1 MRCREEIKSLLIQHC
16 NLSTMTAPKLLFYF
30 TFLILDKSA
39 QMTDQSS
46 SFHQEREFISANVG
60 DNITLKCIYEDKTV
74 QRFFWYKQPLG
85 QKPRLMSTFYG
96 SIKNIA
102 FHDEWKNNPRFT
114 LEAVNGG
121 NHLNIKD
128 LRNSDTAT
136 YFCAVSFS
144 VTYTFAVGTLVSV
157 KSSGL
162 NIPATVYQSE
172 SETIQ
177 LESSVTLN
185 CTVHTGTCDGEHSV
199 YWFRNSE
206 ESHPGLIYTH
216 GGNNDQCVRSSNTET
231 NTCVYNLPL
240 KSVSSAHAGTY
251 YCAVASCGRILFGN
265 GTHLDIEKEDYSH
278 ILVYFLSGALTLT
291 TILSFSLTVILF
303 SIRRKISFHS
313 EETSASSATNTQG
326 HINEDNLH
334 YAALRVNQASRSRR
348 HVDDTPAECVYS
360 RVKT

>member
-39 QMTDQSS
+39 QMTNLSS
-46 SFHQEREFISANVG
+46 SVHQEREFISANVG
-60 DNITLKCIYEDKTV
+60 DNITLKCSSGSNRV
-74 QRFFWYKQPLG
+74 RRFSWYKQPLG
-85 QKPRLMSTFYG
+85 QKSRLMS
-96 SIKNIA
+96 
-102 FHDEWKNNPRFT
+102 WKNNPRFT

-121 NHLNIKD
+121 NHLNITD
-128 LRNSDTAT
+128 LHISDTA
-136 YFCAVSFS
+136 YYYCAVSFS
-144 VTYTFAVGTLVSV
+144 ITYKFAVGTLVSV

-172 SETIQ
+172 SEIIQ
-177 LESSVTLN
+177 LGSSVTLN
-185 CTVHTGTCDGEHSV
+185 CTVHTGTCDGEHNV

-206 ESHPGLIYTH
+206 ESHPGLMYTH
-216 GGNNDQCVRSSNTET
+216 GGSNDQCVRSPNTET

-240 KSVSSAHAGTY
+240 KSVNSSHAGTY
-251 YCAVASCGRILFGN
+251 YCAVVSCGRILFGN
-265 GTHLDIEKEDYSH
+265 GTHLDIDKEDYSH

-291 TILSFSLTVILF
+291 TIVNLNKMALYYFSG
-303 SIRRKISFHS
+303 
-313 EETSASSATNTQG
+313 TSASSATNTQG
-326 HINEDNLH
+326 PINEDNLH

-348 HVDDTPAECVYS
+348 HVDDTLAECVYS